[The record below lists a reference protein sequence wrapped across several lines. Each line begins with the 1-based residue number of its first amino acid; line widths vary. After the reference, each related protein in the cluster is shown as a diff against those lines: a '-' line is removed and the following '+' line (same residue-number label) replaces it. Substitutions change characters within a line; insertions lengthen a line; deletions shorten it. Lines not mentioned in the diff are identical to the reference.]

1 MTQAEP
7 KTGRT
12 CGAFSLLEVVLVLA
26 IMAIVAT
33 IAVPRYA
40 RALVRYRAETGAR
53 RLAADLEYARTLA
66 HNSSST
72 QAVVFDAAADSYT
85 LTGRTDPDRP
95 GQPYTVALAGDPY
108 RADLVS
114 ADFGGTASV
123 TFDAYGTPDS
133 GGTVRIEVGDY
144 AFTVT
149 VDGQSGDITLTGPLA
164 N

>member
-7 KTGRT
+7 TTRRT
-12 CGAFSLLEVVLVLA
+12 SGAFSLLEVILVLA
-26 IMAIVAT
+26 IIAIAAV

-40 RALVRYRAETGAR
+40 RALVRYRAETAAR

-66 HNSSST
+66 HHASGN
-72 QAVVFDAAADSYT
+72 QAVVFDTAADGYT
-85 LTGRTDPDRP
+85 LTGRTDPDRA

-108 RADLVS
+108 RADLVA

-133 GGTVRIEVGDY
+133 GGTVRLEVGDY

-149 VDGQSGDITLTGPLA
+149 VDGQSGDITLTGPSA
-164 N
+164 K